1 MPSFNVLDRRHF
13 LATLSGVTAAVIVP
27 RWLGASGASH
37 LHHTD
42 GHCPGHGPPGPHPEP
57 RKDYKP
63 EHVLTADDLDGDED
77 LITLFDSI
85 REHST
90 IVDGIRCHCG
100 CADSE
105 GMYSLLSCYEG
116 NNSMKAMS
124 KWCPICQG
132 QGRLT
137 IRLAKQGKSLEQI
150 RTAVDVR
157 Y

>member
-1 MPSFNVLDRRHF
+1 M
-13 LATLSGVTAAVIVP
+13 LAPLP
-27 RWLGASGASH
+27 PLGAARAVHHTHGACRGSGA
-37 LHHTD
+37 
-42 GHCPGHGPPGPHPEP
+42 PGPHPEP

-63 EHVLTADDLDGDED
+63 EHVLTAADLDGDED
-77 LITLFDSI
+77 LIALFDSV

-100 CADSE
+100 CADGE

-116 NNSMKAMS
+116 NNAMKAMS
-124 KWCPICQG
+124 KWCPICRG

-137 IRLAKQGKSLEQI
+137 VRLVKQGKSLAQI
-150 RTAVDVR
+150 REAIDVR